1 MTLSSKW
8 GRFSSS
14 IPSLLLSLSVL
25 LIVPLSIV
33 ADAQATATGTS
44 KTFKIYHSLGQSKP
58 FIPRGTITISTS
70 NNEGTITTIE
80 NDQSCLGPNALKD
93 MDDLVSEDGFYRIKV
108 VDEVGS
114 SFDSGSEK
122 SVLASVPGCEVR
134 RANFR

>member
-1 MTLSSKW
+1 M
-8 GRFSSS
+8 
-14 IPSLLLSLSVL
+14 
-25 LIVPLSIV
+25 
-33 ADAQATATGTS
+33 
-44 KTFKIYHSLGQSKP
+44 GQSKP